1 MTIARVIIF
10 IIAVFLQCMEGTSL
24 VLHYTCMCLC
34 GQLNVIP
41 VMFCCA
47 PGAVRWRGGDV
58 CKAGLADISLVELGG
73 TLAVLRKQTEQQK
86 NVTFVALMTNPS
98 NK

>member
-1 MTIARVIIF
+1 MTIASVIIF
-10 IIAVFLQCMEGTSL
+10 ITAVFLQCMEGT

-58 CKAGLADISLVELGG
+58 CKAGLADISLAELGG

-86 NVTFVALMTNPS
+86 NVTSVALMTDPS